1 MNNKID
7 YCYHT
12 HTNRC
17 GHAIGQDEDYVLAA
31 IAKKM
36 KVLGFTDHVFLPN
49 ISQIGIRGEFDEL
62 DGYVSSIRNLEEKYK
77 KKIKIYL
84 GFEAEYDA
92 SFVEYYKNLL
102 ESHTIDYLII
112 GQHCDFVNN
121 QAHWY
126 LSNPPNTQRLIKYVN
141 DLIKGMSTGL
151 FSYVCHPD
159 MYMSSYPRFDD
170 FAKDLAIKIC
180 LASLQYDVPLEINLG
195 GVRHYGQHIS
205 GQDVYFGYPY
215 EDFWKIVGEIGCKVI
230 IGVDAHNP
238 KDFETSDYAYALL
251 IAKKYSL
258 NLLSRIEFKK
268 F

>member
-1 MNNKID
+1 MKKLID

-12 HTNRC
+12 HTYRC
-17 GHAIGQDEDYVLAA
+17 GHAIGSDEDYVLAA

-36 KVLGFTDHVFLPN
+36 KVLGFSDHVFLPGVF
-49 ISQIGIRGEFDEL
+49 QDGIRGKFSEL
-62 DGYVSSIRNLEEKYK
+62 EGYVSSIRTLQNKYK

-84 GFEAEYDA
+84 GFEAEYDPM
-92 SFVEYYKNLL
+92 FDEYYHQLL
-102 ESHTIDYLII
+102 KSKTIDYLLI

-121 QAHWY
+121 VPHWY
-126 LSNPPNTQRLIKYVN
+126 LSDTPNTKRLTKYVS

-159 MYMSSYPRFDD
+159 MYMSSYPKFDD

-180 LASLQYDVPLEINLG
+180 LASIQYDVPLEINLG

-205 GQDVYFGYPY
+205 GQEVYFGYPY
-215 EDFWKIVGEIGCKVI
+215 EDFWKVVGEIGCKVV

-238 KDFETSDYAYALL
+238 KDFEISNYIYAMQ
-251 IAKKYSL
+251 IVEKYSL

-268 F
+268 I